1 MTYFGL
7 FTVMFSPQ
15 KIILY
20 WYVSIDIM
28 APLSRPFG
36 WSDWEYRF
44 LFSVIKQDC
53 KFFNLLLTCYS
64 LFIRW
69 GHEYDPGD
77 FSAFKLSSLVIFPKN
92 ITPMVIS
99 TKMIYLILIFSLPHT
114 ASCLG
119 AVRVT
124 LSFFWIILSNCTVF
138 NTLLHI
144 FIIRNILFIF

>member
-7 FTVMFSPQ
+7 FTVMFFPQ

-77 FSAFKLSSLVIFPKN
+77 FSAFKLSSLVFSKKYYAHGYQHEN
-92 ITPMVIS
+92 DIS
-99 TKMIYLILIFSLPHT
+99 YFNFLLAHT

>member
-99 TKMIYLILIFSLPHT
+99 TKMIYLILIFSCPY
-114 ASCLG
+114 CL
-119 AVRVT
+119 
-124 LSFFWIILSNCTVF
+124 LSWCSPRYSFLFLNYIIKLYCFQYTSSY
-138 NTLLHI
+138 LH
-144 FIIRNILFIF
+144 NA

>member
-53 KFFNLLLTCYS
+53 KFFNPLLTCYS

-77 FSAFKLSSLVIFPKN
+77 FSAFKLSSLVFSKKYYAHGYQHENDISYFNFLLPILPPVLVQSALLFPFFELYYR
-92 ITPMVIS
+92 IVLFSIHFFIS
-99 TKMIYLILIFSLPHT
+99 S
-114 ASCLG
+114 
-119 AVRVT
+119 
-124 LSFFWIILSNCTVF
+124 
-138 NTLLHI
+138 
-144 FIIRNILFIF
+144 